1 MPVVEY
7 QGMPLVA
14 ESPHLFGRHRPRA
27 METETPGGTLRDSSH
42 EKPRELL
49 IQGLKKREE
58 ERV

>member
-1 MPVVEY
+1 
-7 QGMPLVA
+7 MPLVA